1 MSATKAFRGFVPSRM
16 KGGAYNNEAV
26 TDMIT
31 LTSTGMTGSPTNN
44 IFTGD
49 PVVMPG
55 ANFTTITPYII
66 GGVAGLKPSGVF
78 MGCQYVESG
87 EQKFSRYWNGGTSA
101 TDIKFFVIT
110 NPDQT
115 YHIQASTSL
124 SAVELLIVKNYNVTV
139 SSTASSGSTVTGQ
152 SSYYLDGA
160 SGAETAMPVR
170 VLGKAKYPDEKDS
183 DAYPIVEVWL
193 NTHRDRYVTATAS
206 TA

>member
-1 MSATKAFRGFVPSRM
+1 MSTTKAFRGFIPARM
-16 KGGAYNNEAV
+16 KGGSYSNEAV

-55 ANFTTITPYII
+55 ANFATISPYI
-66 GGVAGLKPSGVF
+66 AATLKASGVF
-78 MGCQYVESG
+78 MGCQYVENG

-115 YHIQASTSL
+115 YHIQASLSL
-124 SAVELLIVKNYNVTV
+124 SAAELLIVKNYNVTV
-139 SSTASSGSTVTGQ
+139 SSTASSGSTTTGQ

-160 SGAETAMPVR
+160 SGTEATAQVR
-170 VLGKAKYPDEKDS
+170 VIGKAKFPDEKDS

-193 NTHRDRYVTATAS
+193 NQHRDRYVTATAS

>member
-49 PVVMPG
+49 LVIMPG
-55 ANFTTITPYII
+55 AITTITPF
-66 GGVAGLKPSGVF
+66 VATTLKPSGVF
-78 MGCQYVESG
+78 MGCQYVENG

-115 YHIQASTSL
+115 YHIQASLSL
-124 SAVELLIVKNYNVTV
+124 SAVELLITKNYNVTV
-139 SSTASSGSTVTGQ
+139 SSTASSGNTVTGQ

-160 SGAETAMPVR
+160 SGTEATAAVR
-170 VLGKAKYPDEKDS
+170 VIGKAKYPDEKDS
-183 DAYPIVEVWL
+183 DAYPIVECWI
-193 NTHRDRYVTATAS
+193 NQHRDRYVTATAS

>member
-1 MSATKAFRGFVPSRM
+1 MSTTKAFRGFIPARKKS
-16 KGGAYNNEAV
+16 GGYNNEAV

-31 LTSTGMTGSPTNN
+31 LTSTGQAQSPTNN

-49 PVVMPG
+49 PVVLPG
-55 ANFTTITPYII
+55 ANFATISPFIAAT
-66 GGVAGLKPSGVF
+66 LKPSGVF
-78 MGCQYVESG
+78 MGCQYVENG

-110 NPDQT
+110 DPDQT
-115 YHIQASTSL
+115 YYIQASLSL
-124 SAVELLIVKNYNVTV
+124 SAAELAIVKNYNVTV
-139 SSTASSGSTVTGQ
+139 SSAASSGNTVTGQ

-160 SGAETAMPVR
+160 SGTEAAAAVR
-170 VLGKAKYPDEKDS
+170 IIGRAKYPDEKDS

-193 NTHRDRYVTATAS
+193 NHHRDRFVTATAS

>member
-1 MSATKAFRGFVPSRM
+1 MSTTKAFSGFIPARM
-16 KGGAYNNEAV
+16 KGGGYNNEAV

-55 ANFTTITPYII
+55 ANFATISPYI
-66 GGVAGLKPSGVF
+66 AATLKSSGVF
-78 MGCQYVESG
+78 MGCQYVENG

-110 NPDQT
+110 NPDQA
-115 YHIQASTSL
+115 YYIQASLSL
-124 SAVELLIVKNYNVTV
+124 SAAELLIVKNYNVTV

-160 SGAETAMPVR
+160 SGTEATAAVR
-170 VLGKAKYPDEKDS
+170 VIGKAKYPDEKDS
-183 DAYPIVEVWL
+183 DAYPIVECWI
-193 NTHRDRYVTATAS
+193 NQHRDRYVTATAS

>member
-1 MSATKAFRGFVPSRM
+1 MSTTKAFRGFIPARM
-16 KGGAYNNEAV
+16 KGGGYNNEAV

-31 LTSTGMTGSPTNN
+31 LTSTGMTGSPTNS

-55 ANFTTITPYII
+55 ANFATISHYI
-66 GGVAGLKPSGVF
+66 AATLKSSGVF
-78 MGCQYVESG
+78 MGCQYVENG

-110 NPDQT
+110 NPDQA
-115 YHIQASTSL
+115 YYIQASLSL
-124 SAVELLIVKNYNVTV
+124 SAAELLIVKNYNVTV

-160 SGAETAMPVR
+160 SGTEATAAVR
-170 VLGKAKYPDEKDS
+170 VIGKAKYPDEKDS
-183 DAYPIVEVWL
+183 DAYPIVECWI
-193 NTHRDRYVTATAS
+193 NQHRDRYVTATAS

>member
-1 MSATKAFRGFVPSRM
+1 MSTTKAFRGFVPARM

-31 LTSTGMTGSPTNN
+31 LTSTGMTGSPTNS

-55 ANFTTITPYII
+55 ANFATISPYI
-66 GGVAGLKPSGVF
+66 AATLKPSGVF
-78 MGCQYVESG
+78 MGCQYVENG
-87 EQKFSRYWNGGTSA
+87 AQKFARYWNGGTSA

-110 NPDQT
+110 NPDQA
-115 YHIQASTSL
+115 YYIQASLSL
-124 SAVELLIVKNYNVTV
+124 SAAELIIVKNYNVTV

-160 SGAETAMPVR
+160 SGTEATAAVR
-170 VLGKAKYPDEKDS
+170 VIGKAKYPDEKDS
-183 DAYPIVEVWL
+183 DAYPIVECWI
-193 NTHRDRYVTATAS
+193 NQHRDRYVTASAS

>member
-1 MSATKAFRGFVPSRM
+1 MSTTKAFRGFVPARM

-49 PVVMPG
+49 PVVLPG
-55 ANFTTITPYII
+55 ANFATISPYI
-66 GGVAGLKPSGVF
+66 AATLKASGVF
-78 MGCQYVESG
+78 MGCQYVENG

-115 YHIQASTSL
+115 YHIQASLSL
-124 SAVELLIVKNYNVTV
+124 SAAELLITKNYNVTV

-160 SGAETAMPVR
+160 SGTEATAAVR
-170 VLGKAKYPDEKDS
+170 VIGKAKYPDEKDS
-183 DAYPIVEVWL
+183 DAYPIVECWI
-193 NTHRDRYVTATAS
+193 NQHRDRYVTATAS

>member
-1 MSATKAFRGFVPSRM
+1 MSATKAFRGFVPARM

-55 ANFTTITPYII
+55 VDFATISPYI
-66 GGVAGLKPSGVF
+66 AATLKAAGVF
-78 MGCQYVESG
+78 MGCQYVENG

-115 YHIQASTSL
+115 YHIQASLSL
-124 SAVELLIVKNYNVTV
+124 SAVELLITKNYNVTV
-139 SSTASSGSTVTGQ
+139 SSTASSGNTTTGQ
-152 SSYYLDGA
+152 SSYYLMGS
-160 SGAETAMPVR
+160 SGSDATKAVR
-170 VLGKAKYPDEKDS
+170 VIGKAKYPDEKDS
-183 DAYPIVEVWL
+183 DAYPIVECWI
-193 NTHRDRYVTATAS
+193 NQHRDRYVTASAS

>member
-1 MSATKAFRGFVPSRM
+1 MSTTQAFRGFIPARM

-31 LTSTGMTGSPTNN
+31 LTSTGQAQTPSNS

-49 PVVMPG
+49 PVVLPG
-55 ANFTTITPYII
+55 ANFATISPYI
-66 GGVAGLKPSGVF
+66 AATLKPSGVF
-78 MGCQYVESG
+78 MGCQYVENG
-87 EQKFSRYWNGGTSA
+87 EQKFSRYWPGGTSA
-101 TDIKFFVIT
+101 TDVKFFVIT

-115 YHIQASTSL
+115 YYIQCSLTL
-124 SAVELLIVKNYNVTV
+124 SAAEAAIVRNYTATV

-152 SSYYLDGA
+152 SSYYLLAA
-160 SGAETAMPVR
+160 SGAETELACR
-170 VLGKAKYPDEKDS
+170 VIGRAKFPDEGNN

>member
-1 MSATKAFRGFVPSRM
+1 MSTTKAFRGFIPARM
-16 KGGAYNNEAV
+16 KGGSYSNEAV

-31 LTSTGMTGSPTNN
+31 LTSTGQTGSPTNN

-55 ANFTTITPYII
+55 ANFATISPYI
-66 GGVAGLKPSGVF
+66 AATLKASGVF
-78 MGCQYVESG
+78 MGCQYVENG

-115 YHIQASTSL
+115 YHIQASLSL
-124 SAVELLIVKNYNVTV
+124 SVVELLIQKNYNVTV
-139 SSTASSGSTVTGQ
+139 SSTASSGSTTTGQ

-160 SGAETAMPVR
+160 SGTEATAAVR
-170 VLGKAKYPDEKDS
+170 VIGKAKYPDEKDS
-183 DAYPIVEVWL
+183 DAYPIVECWI
-193 NTHRDRYVTATAS
+193 NQHRDRYVTATAS

>member
-1 MSATKAFRGFVPSRM
+1 MSTTKAFRGFVPARM

-31 LTSTGMTGSPTNN
+31 LTSTGMAGSPTNN

-55 ANFTTITPYII
+55 ANFATISPFIAAT
-66 GGVAGLKPSGVF
+66 LKASGVF
-78 MGCQYVESG
+78 MGCQYVENG
-87 EQKFSRYWNGGTSA
+87 EQKFARYWNGGTSA

-110 NPDQT
+110 NPDQA
-115 YHIQASTSL
+115 YYIQASLSL
-124 SAVELLIVKNYNVTV
+124 SAAELVIVKNYNVTV

-160 SGAETAMPVR
+160 SGTEATAAVR
-170 VLGKAKYPDEKDS
+170 VIGKAKYPDEKDS
-183 DAYPIVEVWL
+183 DAYPIVECWI
-193 NTHRDRYVTATAS
+193 NQHRDRYVGATAS

>member
-1 MSATKAFRGFVPSRM
+1 MSTTQAFRGFIPARM

-31 LTSTGMTGSPTNN
+31 LTSTGQAQSPSNS

-49 PVVMPG
+49 PVVLPG
-55 ANFTTITPYII
+55 ANFATISPYI
-66 GGVAGLKPSGVF
+66 AATLKPSGVF
-78 MGCQYVESG
+78 MGCQYVENG
-87 EQKFSRYWNGGTSA
+87 EQKFSRYWPGGTSA
-101 TDIKFFVIT
+101 TDVKFFVIT

-115 YHIQASTSL
+115 YYIQCSLTL
-124 SAVELLIVKNYNVTV
+124 SAAEAAIVRNYTATV

-152 SSYYLDGA
+152 SSYYLLAA
-160 SGAETAMPVR
+160 SGAETELACR
-170 VLGKAKYPDEKDS
+170 VIGRAKFPDEGND

>member
-49 PVVMPG
+49 PVVLPG
-55 ANFTTITPYII
+55 ANFATISPYI
-66 GGVAGLKPSGVF
+66 AATLKASGVF
-78 MGCQYVESG
+78 MGCQYVENG

-124 SAVELLIVKNYNVTV
+124 CAVELLIAKNYNVTV

-160 SGAETAMPVR
+160 SGTEATAAVR
-170 VLGKAKYPDEKDS
+170 VIGKAKYPDEKDS
-183 DAYPIVEVWL
+183 DAYPIVECWI
-193 NTHRDRYVTATAS
+193 NQHRDRYVTATAS

>member
-1 MSATKAFRGFVPSRM
+1 MSTTQAFRGFIPARM

-31 LTSTGMTGSPTNN
+31 LTSTGQAQSPSNS

-49 PVVMPG
+49 PVVLPG
-55 ANFTTITPYII
+55 ANFATISPYI
-66 GGVAGLKPSGVF
+66 AATLKPSGVF
-78 MGCQYVESG
+78 MGCQYVENG
-87 EQKFSRYWNGGTSA
+87 EQKFSRYWPGGTSA
-101 TDIKFFVIT
+101 TDVKFFVIT

-115 YHIQASTSL
+115 YYIQCSLSL
-124 SAVELLIVKNYNVTV
+124 SAAEAAIVRNYTATV

-152 SSYYLDGA
+152 SSYYLLAA
-160 SGAETAMPVR
+160 SGAETELACR
-170 VLGKAKYPDEKDS
+170 VIGRAKFPDEGNN

>member
-1 MSATKAFRGFVPSRM
+1 MSTTKAFRGFIPARM
-16 KGGAYNNEAV
+16 KGGSYSNEAV

-31 LTSTGMTGSPTNN
+31 LTSTGMAGSPTNS

-55 ANFTTITPYII
+55 ANFATISPYI
-66 GGVAGLKPSGVF
+66 AATLKPSGVF
-78 MGCQYVESG
+78 MGCQYVENG
-87 EQKFSRYWNGGTSA
+87 AQKFARYWNGGTSA

-110 NPDQT
+110 NPDQA
-115 YHIQASTSL
+115 YYIQASLSL
-124 SAVELLIVKNYNVTV
+124 SAAELIIVKNYNVTV

-160 SGAETAMPVR
+160 SGTEATAAVR
-170 VLGKAKYPDEKDS
+170 VIGKAKYPDEKDS
-183 DAYPIVEVWL
+183 DAYPIVECWI
-193 NTHRDRYVTATAS
+193 NQHRDRYVGATAS

>member
-31 LTSTGMTGSPTNN
+31 LTSTGKTGSPTNN
-44 IFTGD
+44 ILTGD

-55 ANFTTITPYII
+55 ANFTTISPYI
-66 GGVAGLKPSGVF
+66 AATLKASGVF
-78 MGCQYVESG
+78 MGCQYVENG

-115 YHIQASTSL
+115 YHIQASLSL
-124 SAVELLIVKNYNVTV
+124 SAVELLITKNYNVTV
-139 SSTASSGSTVTGQ
+139 SSTASSGNTVTGQ

-160 SGAETAMPVR
+160 SGTEATAAVR
-170 VLGKAKYPDEKDS
+170 VIGKAKYPDEKDS
-183 DAYPIVEVWL
+183 DAYPIVECWI
-193 NTHRDRYVTATAS
+193 NQHRDRYVTATAS